1 MEQESPAHRARKKDP
16 QRGAATVELGLVMA
30 LVMMLVVGIIDMGR
44 AIHAYSSL
52 THAAGRAARWAAVRS
67 SLSDAPASISMIE
80 AKALSD
86 AVGLDP
92 DKVEVVTDW
101 APANAPGGV
110 VSVTAPCGN
119 AGTEGETG
127 GPPSRRARGCLD
139 RFFRGFRILGEFH
152 PIAPPTICPPL
163 RRPLM
168 QCEAARCPAE
178 SKANLVRLI
187 RIPQ

>member
-1 MEQESPAHRARKKDP
+1 MSSRRMEQESPAHRARKKDP

-110 VSVTAPCGN
+110 VSVSLSYDYQPLTPLV
-119 AGTEGETG
+119 
-127 GPPSRRARGCLD
+127 PSD
-139 RFFRGFRILGEFH
+139 
-152 PIAPPTICPPL
+152 
-163 RRPLM
+163 
-168 QCEAARCPAE
+168 
-178 SKANLVRLI
+178 LI
-187 RIPQ
+187 RLTGASQITISN